1 MKNYNVLLSNSVWKE
16 QTKPAL
22 LSKIKNPKILEATS
36 MVLENTRRAL
46 LADTQMN
53 NLVYLP
59 KLNLPLV
66 MRVFPN
72 LIAHNIVSVQP
83 TKAPLG
89 MIRFLDIYREGSPDT
104 IVYPWNS
111 TEAKRSHST
120 EMNANHVT
128 NDTISGDPSSV
139 TTFTD
144 TITNEWA
151 EGTLFVYYVPVGG
164 GNSIPIA
171 QVMRDGT
178 MRQLVDNVGGTA
190 FSLVGAVNSKTK
202 VGTFSISA
210 NIGSAG
216 AALRWDYFKNWE
228 KVIPFGSDQT
238 FNKLKFDITS
248 RKIET
253 RSRKLGASYSYETV
267 EDYQSEFGDNFED
280 KVVDALSQVINT
292 EIDSEILYKLWS
304 NASLSDTWDST
315 MPSTWTRGIDE
326 WYKTIMPKIE
336 KLSATIFQ
344 ATHISGATFMVMS
357 PKTAAIFQ
365 SFNAFMSKGSNVDS
379 SVMGVG
385 TLNLGTVNNRY
396 DVYVTPL
403 VPDNQVLLGFNG
415 KTPEATGAIYAPY
428 VPIKL
433 VPVTYAEMP
442 TIQARTR
449 YAFEI
454 VRPDFYAILN
464 IAE

>member
-1 MKNYNVLLSNSVWKE
+1 MKNWNALLASSVWKE
-16 QTKPAL
+16 KTKPTL
-22 LSKIKNPKILEATS
+22 LSKIKNPRVLEATS
-36 MVLENTRRAL
+36 QVLENTRRAL

-72 LIAHNIVSVQP
+72 LIAHNIVSVQA
-83 TKAPLG
+83 TKSPLG

-111 TEAKRSHST
+111 TEAKRTHST
-120 EMNANHVT
+120 EMSANHVT
-128 NDTISGDPSSV
+128 NDTISGDPSSA

-144 TITNEWA
+144 TIANEWA
-151 EGTLFVYYVPVGG
+151 EGTLFVYYVAAGG
-164 GNSIPIA
+164 ASTVPIA

-178 MRQLVDNVGGTA
+178 MRQLVDSIGGTA
-190 FSLVGAVNSKTK
+190 FSLVGGVNTKTK
-202 VGTFSISA
+202 AGTFSISA
-210 NIGSAG
+210 NIGTTG
-216 AALRWDYFKNWE
+216 AALRWDYYKNWE

-253 RSRKLGASYSYETV
+253 KSRKLGASYSYETV

-280 KVVDALSQVINT
+280 KVVDSLSQVINT
-292 EIDSEILYKLWS
+292 EIDSEILYRLWTG
-304 NASLSDTWDST
+304 AQLSDTWDSV

-344 ATHISGATFMVMS
+344 ATHISGATWMVMS

-365 SFNAFMSKGSNVDS
+365 SFNAFMAKGSNIDNGG
-379 SVMGVG
+379 MGVG

-396 DVYVTPL
+396 DVFISPL
-403 VPDNQVLLGFNG
+403 VPDNQVLLGFKGN
-415 KTPEATGAIYAPY
+415 TPEATGAIYAPY

-464 IAE
+464 ISE